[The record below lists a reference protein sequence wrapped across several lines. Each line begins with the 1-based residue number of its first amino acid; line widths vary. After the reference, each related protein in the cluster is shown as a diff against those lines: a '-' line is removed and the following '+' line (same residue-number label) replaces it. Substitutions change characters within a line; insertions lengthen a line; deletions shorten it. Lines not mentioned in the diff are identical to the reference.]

1 MNWTKR
7 GISNCFVLLFLFF
20 LSKIKM
26 FLPFYHGTS
35 EEVRKKEQGIA
46 FRRDFFFETTGPETW
61 KPTMHGRTVWWIPVK
76 AASFIVLDKALY
88 QSI

>member
-46 FRRDFFFETTGPETW
+46 FRRDFFFETTGPETMETNDAW
-61 KPTMHGRTVWWIPVK
+61 KDRMVDTGQ
-76 AASFIVLDKALY
+76 SSIVHRFR
-88 QSI
+88 

>member
-1 MNWTKR
+1 
-7 GISNCFVLLFLFF
+7 
-20 LSKIKM
+20 M

-61 KPTMHGRTVWWIPVK
+61 KPTMHEGTYGGYRSK
-76 AASFIVLDKALY
+76 QHRSSF
-88 QSI
+88 